1 MSNQVEIVVNQ
12 AAVPTVV
19 ELLAPGPQGP
29 PGAAG
34 ATGPAGVGAAWQQGA
49 GAPSAGTGSNGDF
62 YLNTTN
68 GDIYGPKTAG
78 AWGGVIFNIAE
89 GQQGPAGPAG
99 AAGAPG
105 AQGPAGAD
113 GRTLLS
119 GTTAPGAGVGA
130 NGDFFINTAASLIY
144 GPKAGGVWPTGVS
157 LVGPAGATGPAGP
170 AGATGSS
177 AYQVA
182 VAGGFVGTE
191 AQWLA
196 SLVGAQGPQGPAGAT
211 GPQGPAGPAGATG
224 PQGPAGVVAAT
235 APITYDAG
243 TQTVG
248 ISAATTSAAGSMS
261 ATDKAK
267 LDGIEPGAQVNVATD
282 LSYDA
287 ATREVR
293 SSTGV
298 DAPLPLVSTS
308 LAGLAPATSFAALT
322 YGATTALDFS
332 AIDGQ
337 ARTIT
342 LTGNLELTTSN
353 LAAGR
358 TVVLRLLPGA
368 SQRTLTFPV
377 DWVFIG
383 SKPANI
389 AASKTAVLS
398 LTAFGTTNADVVAAY
413 AVQS

>member
-1 MSNQVEIVVNQ
+1 MAREFLTDVDLKSR
-12 AAVPTVV
+12 
-19 ELLAPGPQGP
+19 LLLGGSAGSAGQPVISQGP
-29 PGAAG
+29 GQPAVWGAIAASAISDFND
-34 ATGPAGVGAAWQQGA
+34 ATRAQTEAALVA
-49 GAPSAGTGSNGDF
+49 GSNVTLTPSGS
-62 YLNTTN
+62 
-68 GDIYGPKTAG
+68 G
-78 AWGGVIFNIAE
+78 ASRQITL
-89 GQQGPAGPAG
+89 
-99 AAGAPG
+99 AA
-105 AQGPAGAD
+105 
-113 GRTLLS
+113 
-119 GTTAPGAGVGA
+119 
-130 NGDFFINTAASLIY
+130 
-144 GPKAGGVWPTGVS
+144 
-157 LVGPAGATGPAGP
+157 
-170 AGATGSS
+170 
-177 AYQVA
+177 
-182 VAGGFVGTE
+182 
-191 AQWLA
+191 
-196 SLVGAQGPQGPAGAT
+196 
-211 GPQGPAGPAGATG
+211 
-224 PQGPAGVVAAT
+224 
-235 APITYDAG
+235 
-243 TQTVG
+243 
-248 ISAATTSAAGSMS
+248 
-261 ATDKAK
+261 
-267 LDGIEPGAQVNVATD
+267 NVATD

-298 DAPLPLVSTS
+298 DALLPLVSTS
-308 LAGLAPATSFAALT
+308 SAGLAPATSFAALT

-342 LTGNLELTTSN
+342 LAGNLELTTSN